1 MDTTA
6 FIVTNVAWL
15 LLAGLA
21 AFRTLRY
28 EQRRQKLIVAVVEA
42 IPPGG
47 RVEEQRPD
55 GTRLIVTT
63 MAPLTGGSPAKACP
77 AATRCQVSDVIPRSP
92 CPERALQGSNW
103 ADRGR
108 HHEQE

>member
-15 LLAGLA
+15 LLAGVA

-28 EQRRQKLIVAVVEA
+28 ERRRQTLIVAVIEA

-47 RVEEQRPD
+47 
-55 GTRLIVTT
+55 
-63 MAPLTGGSPAKACP
+63 AGGG
-77 AATRCQVSDVIPRSP
+77 AAARRHPSD
-92 CPERALQGSNW
+92 
-103 ADRGR
+103 R
-108 HHEQE
+108 HHDGAPSKLRSHLKLLRFGPHGLVQFK

>member
-15 LLAGLA
+15 LLAGVA

-28 EQRRQKLIVAVVEA
+28 ERRRQTLIVAVIEA

-63 MAPLTGGSPAKACP
+63 MAPLQAPIPLEAAPIRTGVPP
-77 AATRCQVSDVIPRSP
+77 ILP
-92 CPERALQGSNW
+92 
-103 ADRGR
+103 
-108 HHEQE
+108 

>member
-15 LLAGLA
+15 LLAGVA
-21 AFRTLRY
+21 AFRTLRF

-42 IPPGG
+42 TPPGG

-63 MAPLTGGSPAKACP
+63 MAPLTGGFPAEVRP
-77 AATRCQVSDVIPRSP
+77 AITTLTSATSTSTRTTQ
-92 CPERALQGSNW
+92 
-103 ADRGR
+103 
-108 HHEQE
+108 

>member
-15 LLAGLA
+15 LLAGVA
-21 AFRTLRY
+21 AVRTLRY
-28 EQRRQKLIVAVVEA
+28 ERRRQEFIVAVVEA

-63 MAPLTGGSPAKACP
+63 MAPLTGGFLAEARP
-77 AATRCQVSDVIPRSP
+77 AATRCQVSDGDSRSP
-92 CPERALQGSNW
+92 CRERAGLELG
-103 ADRGR
+103 
-108 HHEQE
+108 

>member
-15 LLAGLA
+15 LLAAVA

-28 EQRRQKLIVAVVEA
+28 ERRRQKLIVAVVEA

-47 RVEEQRPD
+47 RAVWSVCE
-55 GTRLIVTT
+55 
-63 MAPLTGGSPAKACP
+63 
-77 AATRCQVSDVIPRSP
+77 SDYS
-92 CPERALQGSNW
+92 G
-103 ADRGR
+103 
-108 HHEQE
+108 

>member
-15 LLAGLA
+15 LIAGVA

-28 EQRRQKLIVAVVEA
+28 ERRRQKLIVAVVEA

-47 RVEEQRPD
+47 RVEEHRPD

-63 MAPLTGGSPAKACP
+63 MAPPSRLRSHLKQALG
-77 AATRCQVSDVIPRSP
+77 RCSKLR
-92 CPERALQGSNW
+92 PEG
-103 ADRGR
+103 
-108 HHEQE
+108 

>member
-15 LLAGLA
+15 LLAGVA

-28 EQRRQKLIVAVVEA
+28 ERRRQELIVAVVEA

-63 MAPLTGGSPAKACP
+63 MAPLTGGFPAEARP
-77 AATRCQVSDVIPRSP
+77 AASRCQVSDGDYRSP
-92 CPERALQGSNW
+92 CREGAGLGL
-103 ADRGR
+103 G
-108 HHEQE
+108 

>member
-15 LLAGLA
+15 LLAATA
-21 AFRTLRY
+21 AFRILRY
-28 EQRRQKLIVAVVEA
+28 ERRRQKLIVAVIEA

-63 MAPLTGGSPAKACP
+63 MAPLQS
-77 AATRCQVSDVIPRSP
+77 SDPP
-92 CPERALQGSNW
+92 
-103 ADRGR
+103 
-108 HHEQE
+108 

>member
-15 LLAGLA
+15 LLAGVA

-28 EQRRQKLIVAVVEA
+28 ERRRQELIVAVVEA
-42 IPPGG
+42 ISPGG

-63 MAPLTGGSPAKACP
+63 MAPLTGGFPAEARP
-77 AATRCQVSDVIPRSP
+77 AATRCQVSDGDSRSP
-92 CPERALQGSNW
+92 CRERALQGSNW
-103 ADRGR
+103 AKDFL
-108 HHEQE
+108 

>member
-15 LLAGLA
+15 LLAAIA

-28 EQRRQKLIVAVVEA
+28 ERRRQKLIVAVVEA

-63 MAPLTGGSPAKACP
+63 MAPLQS
-77 AATRCQVSDVIPRSP
+77 SDPT
-92 CPERALQGSNW
+92 
-103 ADRGR
+103 
-108 HHEQE
+108 

>member
-15 LLAGLA
+15 LIAGVA

-28 EQRRQKLIVAVVEA
+28 ERRRQMLIVAVVEA

-47 RVEEQRPD
+47 RVEEHRPD

-63 MAPLTGGSPAKACP
+63 MAPL
-77 AATRCQVSDVIPRSP
+77 
-92 CPERALQGSNW
+92 QGS
-103 ADRGR
+103 DLT
-108 HHEQE
+108 

>member
-15 LLAGLA
+15 LLAGVA

-28 EQRRQKLIVAVVEA
+28 ERRRQKLIVAVVEA

-47 RVEEQRPD
+47 RVEEHRPD
-55 GTRLIVTT
+55 GTCLIVTT
-63 MAPLTGGSPAKACP
+63 MAPLQS
-77 AATRCQVSDVIPRSP
+77 SDPT
-92 CPERALQGSNW
+92 
-103 ADRGR
+103 
-108 HHEQE
+108 